1 MKHRAG
7 SLRLCRPSIGR
18 AAVMALL
25 VESLPAPATG
35 QSCATPPTTTL
46 LSRGLGTPAAPANGV
61 SFNPSLS
68 SDGRIVAFCS
78 LASNLVVG
86 DTNSMFDAFTHERST
101 GITRRVTE
109 ASNGGNADAET
120 IGVHLAGNGEH
131 VVFATAAT
139 NIVSGDTNGVSD
151 VFLRDLRDW
160 SVRRVTLSPSGQ
172 EADANSYSPCVSES
186 GRFVAFS
193 THASNFAPNDTNG
206 TADVYLWDAL
216 TGTLELISVNTH
228 GFSGNEASAT
238 SGRRCVTEDG
248 RFVAFHSNAWNLVA
262 GDTNGWLDVFVRDR
276 VLGTTRRVSVL
287 LDGTQGERQSWL
299 SEIDVKGRIV
309 GFSSPSV
316 SFSGLPLSNTQAY
329 WSTMADGE
337 VHSLMDSTGIA
348 LLDSE
353 CMGVDPSGSHMLFY
367 ASDSVIPGDTNG
379 QIDLF
384 VTNLLTGHVVRANL
398 GNTGVQPNSWTYP
411 IASLSYRAREVAF
424 SCNANNLVPG
434 DVNQLSDAFIRDLGV
449 VSPRVYCTAKLNS
462 LGCLPTLTTTGT
474 PCVQPGGGLWV
485 RAGNVLNGRSGILF
499 FGTSGA
505 VATPFLGGTLCVSSP
520 LRRLAIQNSGG
531 SVGVADCSGRY
542 DFDLDGAFQ
551 VGAVAALPPGTTVWA
566 QIFSRDGGFA
576 PPNNVGLTAAVEF
589 DLGPY

>member
-46 LSRGLGTPAAPANGV
+46 VSRGLGTPAAPANGV

-78 LASNLVVG
+78 AASNLVVG

-139 NIVSGDTNGVSD
+139 NIVSGDINGVSD

-160 SVRRVTLSPSGQ
+160 SIRRISVTSSGQ
-172 EADANSYSPCVSES
+172 EANAASFNASVSES
-186 GRFVAFS
+186 GRFVVFV
-193 THASNFAPNDTNG
+193 TLASNLAPHDTNG
-206 TADVYLWDAL
+206 TADVCLWDAL
-216 TGTLELISVNTH
+216 TGTPELVSVATN
-228 GFSGNEASAT
+228 GLSGNEASGL

-248 RFVAFHSNAWNLVA
+248 RLVAFQSLASDLVA
-262 GDTNGWLDVFVRDR
+262 GDTNDYVDVFVRDR

-287 LDGTQGERQSWL
+287 PDGTQGDAHSWI
-299 SEIDVKGRIV
+299 SEIDVRGGVV
-309 GFSSPSV
+309 GFNSTSV
-316 SFSGLPLSNTQAY
+316 AFSGLPFPTIHAY
-329 WSTMADGE
+329 WMTLADGG
-337 VHSLMDSTGIA
+337 VHSLLSSIGTA
-348 LLDSE
+348 LIDSE
-353 CMGVDPSGSHMLFY
+353 CLGVDPSGSHVLFY
-367 ASDSVIPGDTNG
+367 ASDSVIPGDANG
-379 QIDLF
+379 HLDLF
-384 VTNLLTGHVVRANL
+384 VIHLLTGQVVRANL
-398 GNTGVQPNSWTYP
+398 GNTGVQTNSWTYP
-411 IASLSYRAREVAF
+411 IASLSYRAREIAF
-424 SCNANNLVPG
+424 TSNANNLVPG
-434 DVNQLSDAFIRDLGV
+434 DVNQLSDAFVRDLGV
-449 VSPRVYCTAKLNS
+449 VSPRVYCAAKLNS
-462 LGCLPTLTTTGT
+462 LGCLPTLATTGT
-474 PCVQPGGGLWV
+474 PCVQPGGGL
-485 RAGNVLNGRSGILF
+485 RISAGNVLNGRSGILF
-499 FGTSGA
+499 IGTSGA
-505 VATPFLGGTLCVSSP
+505 VAAPFLGGTLCVSSP
-520 LRRLAIQNSGG
+520 LRRIATQNSGG
-531 SVGVADCSGRY
+531 NVGAADCSGRY

-551 VGAVAALPPGTTVWA
+551 VGAVVALPPGATVWA